1 MGSIIIWGII
11 LTTYVCSLFTVT
23 DFMATLPMLIE
34 IMQHN
39 VAFYVLDRIIFIA
52 IVSYAIV
59 IPLIESE
66 SQVSITSTTSI
77 I

>member
-1 MGSIIIWGII
+1 
-11 LTTYVCSLFTVT
+11 
-23 DFMATLPMLIE
+23 MLIE

-77 I
+77 IWYCATYKQSMLWSVCDP